1 MDHTNCLQVAIKSI
15 QFNWET
21 GTPRGPVYSFTRQQL
36 TGKIIHDNDPTLYR
50 LMEDLQ
56 TKLSL
61 IVAGLDPTEEK
72 EQCLKPKD
80 GGCRFDISVLAAIP
94 SKSTIS
100 K

>member
-1 MDHTNCLQVAIKSI
+1 MFGFQNVED
-15 QFNWET
+15 WET
-21 GTPRGPVYSFTRQQL
+21 GAPAGPVYSFTRQQL
-36 TGKIIHDNDPTLYR
+36 TGKIIHDNDPALYR

-61 IVAGLDPTEEK
+61 IVAGLHPTEEL

>member
-1 MDHTNCLQVAIKSI
+1 MFGFQSVEDC
-15 QFNWET
+15 ET
-21 GTPRGPVYSFTRQQL
+21 VPDGGPVYSYTRQQL

>member
-1 MDHTNCLQVAIKSI
+1 
-15 QFNWET
+15 
-21 GTPRGPVYSFTRQQL
+21 
-36 TGKIIHDNDPTLYR
+36 
-50 LMEDLQ
+50 MEDLQ